1 MRATDAVGN
10 VDSTPIK
17 RTFTIDTTKPTVGTV
32 TPRNLAKG
40 IFPGTNVTA
49 TFSEAMMPSTI
60 NRLTFKLVR
69 AGTATPVSAT
79 VSYSATTRKATLNPS
94 VNLRPGATYTA
105 TVTTGARDL
114 AGNALTANKVW
125 KFTVRR

>member
-1 MRATDAVGN
+1 
-10 VDSTPIK
+10 
-17 RTFTIDTTKPTVGTV
+17 
-32 TPRNLAKG
+32 
-40 IFPGTNVTA
+40 
-49 TFSEAMMPSTI
+49 MPSTI